1 MIAKILPKHALQDW
15 IETLRSQ
22 YRIIGPK
29 PVQSQHIFGDIQSAD
44 DLDLSYLTSILPPKK
59 VLLPQ
64 REDLF
69 HFDAVGNIPIVKPM
83 FDDEP
88 TVILGIHACDMHSIE
103 LLDRVFTEG
112 KTDQH
117 YQTRRQNTTLV
128 SLECL
133 TSCSEFSF
141 CKSMGTLSVPD
152 NFDLHMTDLGD
163 EYLLEIGTSKG
174 ASLLWGF
181 NEVRETED
189 ADFERLNKIMSEK
202 WSHFKYRLDFDITE
216 LPALLSLSYGSK
228 VWEELGDRCLG
239 CGSCNIVC
247 PTCYCFD
254 VGDDVNFNLCS
265 GSHFRLWDSCQLDR
279 FAIVAGGHDFR
290 DTRAARQRHRF
301 FRKGKYLTNKFGV
314 VGCVGC
320 GRCAQAC
327 LVHISPVDTFN
338 ELHRRQVPSP
348 TAHKE
353 TLA

>member
-29 PVQSQHIFGDIQSAD
+29 PAQSQHIFGDIQSAD

-202 WSHFKYRLDFDITE
+202 WSHFTYRLDFDITE
-216 LPALLSLSYGSK
+216 LPALLSLSYGNK